1 MSYAV
6 SKDASWDTGDAL
18 EVVVVRTYYVWKLFT
33 PGISQLSNMD
43 GDSRL
48 LTAGAVFRNEPFN

>member
-1 MSYAV
+1 MSTSV
-6 SKDASWDTGDAL
+6 TSGASWDTGTAL

-33 PGISQLSNMD
+33 PGISQLSNMA